1 MELHDILRISSGA
14 LGLLMYVPFVVRI
27 LKDGGK
33 GQSFAMWALWAV
45 LDTTMTISLI
55 VQGGNYLLTAGFSI
69 GSIVLALI
77 LLAKGRATWSGF
89 ETLILSLV
97 VICLAVWKLS
107 GPKMATVATTAAI
120 LIAGIPGAIELWR
133 HPEPVIGRLW
143 GGYTVANLLAL
154 FGGHAWTI
162 EERLAPAI
170 FTLQTLLMVAVGYR
184 GKAAD
189 FARKRLQ
196 LWLV

>member
-1 MELHDILRISSGA
+1 MEFHDFPRIASGVLA
-14 LGLLMYVPFVVRI
+14 LFMYVPFVLRA

-69 GSIVLALI
+69 GSIVLAVV
-77 LLAKGRATWSGF
+77 LLAQGRATWSRF
-89 ETLILSLV
+89 ETLILTLV
-97 VICLAVWKLS
+97 VICLAVWAVS

-133 HPEPVIGRLW
+133 HPEPAMGRLW
-143 GGYTVANLLAL
+143 GGYAVANLLAL
-154 FGGHAWTI
+154 FGGHSWTV
-162 EERLAPAI
+162 EERLAPTV
-170 FTLQTLLMVAVGYR
+170 FTLQTVFMMAIGHRRCVTDSSSKCVPR
-184 GKAAD
+184 
-189 FARKRLQ
+189 
-196 LWLV
+196 

>member
-1 MELHDILRISSGA
+1 MELHDFLRISSGVLA
-14 LGLLMYVPFVVRI
+14 LFMYVPFVLRA

-69 GSIVLALI
+69 GSIVLAMI
-77 LLAKGRATWSGF
+77 LLTQGRATWSGF
-89 ETLILSLV
+89 ETFILTLV
-97 VICLAVWKLS
+97 VICLAAWTVS

-133 HPEPVIGRLW
+133 HPEPAMGRLW
-143 GGYTVANLLAL
+143 GGYAVANLLAL
-154 FGGHAWTI
+154 FGGHSWTI
-162 EERLAPAI
+162 EERLAPAV
-170 FTLQTLLMVAVGYR
+170 FTLQTVLMMAIGYR
-184 GKAAD
+184 RG
-189 FARKRLQ
+189 RHG
-196 LWLV
+196 